1 MKIPS
6 RPWFW
11 VPLLLALG
19 CASTPQ
25 RPEWVAGTS
34 TAYPDTRYLAGR
46 GQGASPALARDRA
59 RADLAKNFRVAVSA
73 ETRDLL
79 SYTSRSDGDGQTSEL
94 ANEVSRHIVTRTD
107 QVIEGVKIV
116 EQWQPEE
123 GGEHHAL
130 AVLDRLQAG
139 NQLRRL
145 IDELDREA
153 DLRLQRARAGNE
165 LLPKIGDATAAL
177 AAQVERRHYQDYLA
191 VVDRTGVG
199 VPPRHDPVRL
209 KADLDA
215 LLTRV
220 AIRTRVTAD
229 PLGGLEK
236 ALGGAIAAAGFVHA
250 TDDSAEAYTLDA
262 ASVVDELAGKDGW
275 YWVRGRVE
283 LTLREPGGNRVLGTH
298 SWPLKA
304 SAQQPEAAR
313 MRATEQISNTLARE
327 LRRVVVG
334 FGAPKE

>member
-1 MKIPS
+1 MTTS
-6 RPWFW
+6 LRPWIF

-19 CASTPQ
+19 CAAAPQ

-34 TAYPDTRYLAGR
+34 ADYSDARFLVGR

-73 ETRDLL
+73 ESRDLL
-79 SYTSRSDGDGQTSEL
+79 SYTSSSGGDGQTSEL
-94 ANEVSRHIVTRTD
+94 ASEVSRHIVIRTD
-107 QVIEGVKIV
+107 QVIEGVKIA

-145 IDELDREA
+145 IDELDRGA
-153 DLRLQRARAGNE
+153 DLQLQRARAGDD
-165 LLPKIGDATAAL
+165 LLPKIADATAAL
-177 AAQVERRHYQDYLA
+177 AAQVERRHYQGYLA

-209 KADLDA
+209 KADLDG

-220 AIRTRVTAD
+220 AIHPRVSAD
-229 PLGGLEK
+229 PLGGLEG
-236 ALGGAIAAAGFVHA
+236 ALSGAIAAAGFVHA
-250 TDDSAEAYTLDA
+250 VDASAGAYTLDA
-262 ASVVDELAGKDGW
+262 ASVVDELAGKNGW

-283 LTLREPGGNRVLGTH
+283 LTLRDPGGNRVLGTH
-298 SWPLKA
+298 SWSLKV

-313 MRATEQISNTLARE
+313 MRATEWITDTLARE

-334 FGAPKE
+334 FGTPRE

>member
-6 RPWFW
+6 RPWLC
-11 VPLLLALG
+11 VPLLLVLG
-19 CASTPQ
+19 CAAAPQ

-34 TAYPDTRYLAGR
+34 TAYPDTRYLVGR

-79 SYTSRSDGDGQTSEL
+79 AYTSRSDGDGQISEL
-94 ANEVSRHIVTRTD
+94 ASEVSRHIVTRTD

-116 EQWQPEE
+116 EQWQPEQ
-123 GGEHHAL
+123 GGENHAL

-145 IDELDREA
+145 IDDLDRDTE
-153 DLRLQRARAGNE
+153 LRLQRARSGDA

-209 KADLDA
+209 KSDLDA

-220 AIRTRVTAD
+220 AIRTRISAD

-236 ALGGAIAAAGFVHA
+236 ALGGAIAAAGFVNA
-250 TDDSAEAYTLDA
+250 DDASAGAYSLDA
-262 ASVVDELAGKDGW
+262 ASVVEELAGKDGW

-283 LTLREPGGNRVLGTH
+283 LTLREPDGSRVL
-298 SWPLKA
+298 
-304 SAQQPEAAR
+304 
-313 MRATEQISNTLARE
+313 
-327 LRRVVVG
+327 
-334 FGAPKE
+334 